1 MNRTNPIVA
10 FDEIHKYSK
19 RKQFLRGDNLYGKR
33 TKIIVTGSIRMDIY
47 KKGMKAWWGGIQD
60 EGKRAETFVACH
72 LLKAVEGW
80 SDLGYG
86 DFSIHYL
93 RDKAKREVDFVVTR
107 DNAPGF

>member
-1 MNRTNPIVA
+1 M
-10 FDEIHKYSK
+10 
-19 RKQFLRGDNLYGKR
+19 
-33 TKIIVTGSIRMDIY
+33 
-47 KKGMKAWWGGIQD
+47 
-60 EGKRAETFVACH
+60 ACH

>member
-47 KKGMKAWWGGIQD
+47 KKGMKA
-60 EGKRAETFVACH
+60 
-72 LLKAVEGW
+72 
-80 SDLGYG
+80 
-86 DFSIHYL
+86 
-93 RDKAKREVDFVVTR
+93 
-107 DNAPGF
+107 